1 MEDKV
6 EKKENVQEK
15 PLDKMTVKELREI
28 AMEIPDITGVHG
40 MKKDELLSV
49 VKKTRGITDE
59 EPVKKKKVKKTSSGP
74 MSIKEMKQKI
84 VQLRAEREE
93 IRKTGDRKK
102 LDALRRLINR
112 LKKQTRKSASA

>member
-59 EPVKKKKVKKTSSGP
+59 EPVKKKKVKKTASGP
-74 MSIKEMKQKI
+74 MSIREMKQKI

>member
-49 VKKTRGITDE
+49 VKKARGITDE
-59 EPVKKKKVKKTSSGP
+59 EPVKKKKVKKTASGP
-74 MSIKEMKQKI
+74 MSVKEMKQKI

-102 LDALRRLINR
+102 LDALRRRINR

>member
-84 VQLRAEREE
+84 VQLRAKREE

>member
-1 MEDKV
+1 MDDKV

-28 AMEIPDITGVHG
+28 AVEIPDITGVHG

-49 VKKTRGITDE
+49 VKKARGITDE
-59 EPVKKKKVKKTSSGP
+59 EPVKKRKVKKTASGP
-74 MSIKEMKQKI
+74 MSVKEMKQLI

-102 LDALRRLINR
+102 LDALRRQINR